1 MALNDN
7 IKQLKIKIDE
17 SGATT
22 NNILVKYA
30 SQLKN
35 AVNINGVPFD
45 GSSNITIPSGSSIK
59 VSENPPSNPNVGD
72 LWWDNTTVDGG
83 LFLYYFDGNSSQWV
97 QVNVVAAEET
107 ALIDVNNVNTDII
120 PIANNTYNLGSIDNR
135 WKDLYISGTV
145 NGVTAAM
152 VGLGNVTNES
162 KSTMFA
168 NPTFTGTVNGVTAAM
183 VGLGNVINESKS
195 TMFANPTFTGTVNGV
210 TAAMVGAATTT
221 EYISVIPTTGYS
233 GSSAPYSIS
242 IPLVGILDTDN
253 PIVDID
259 LSGDPSW
266 LLTQSILEN
275 WTKVFDIS
283 TSNGLILVK
292 VSDIPLV
299 SIPIKIKVVR

>member
-7 IKQLKIKIDE
+7 LKQLKIKIDE

-22 NNILVKYA
+22 DNILVKYA

-145 NGVTAAM
+145 NG
-152 VGLGNVTNES
+152 
-162 KSTMFA
+162 
-168 NPTFTGTVNGVTAAM
+168 
-183 VGLGNVINESKS
+183 I
-195 TMFANPTFTGTVNGV
+195 

-242 IPLVGILDTDN
+242 ISLVGILDTDN

-275 WTKVFDIS
+275 WAKVFDIS

>member
-120 PIANNTYNLGSIDNR
+120 PIANNTYNLGSINNR

-145 NGVTAAM
+145 NGVTATM

-162 KSTMFA
+162 KSTMF
-168 NPTFTGTVNGVTAAM
+168 T
-183 VGLGNVINESKS
+183 
-195 TMFANPTFTGTVNGV
+195 NPTFTGTVNGV